1 MSSLYKNNR
10 KAEDIRFSSFLLNY
24 ENNSFDNISNEAI
37 DNHIKKIDDLNSSN
51 KQNDGLENIINLMFL
66 EQELKALAEMK
77 LVYAYKSFEFH
88 LKFLLKNYYPELK
101 KSELYKWDTVL
112 DFLKSKNID
121 PKKINCFKEIDEL
134 RNINNAIKHS
144 SIINSRILP
153 IEFKDESHITYKNIL
168 AFYDRI
174 ENCGIEFFKSLYEF
188 IKVDIYYFD
197 EDKINEQVEKVEKT
211 MTPEMAIDFANK
223 ILKKYT

>member
-1 MSSLYKNNR
+1 MNTVHINKR
-10 KAEDIRFSSFLLNY
+10 KAEDLGFTAFLLNY
-24 ENNSFDNISNEAI
+24 ENNSFDRISDEAI
-37 DNHIKKIDDLNSSN
+37 DNHIKKINDLNSKN
-51 KQNDGLENIINLMFL
+51 KQADELDNIINLVFL
-66 EQELKALAEMK
+66 EKELKVLTEMK

-88 LKFLLKNYYPELK
+88 LKFLLKSYYPELK

-144 SIINSRILP
+144 SITNSRILP

-168 AFYDRI
+168 AFYNRI
-174 ENCGIEFFKSLYEF
+174 ENCGTEFFKSLNEF

-197 EDKINEQVEKVEKT
+197 EDKINEQVDKIEKT
-211 MTPEMAIDFANK
+211 MRPEMAIDFANK

>member
-51 KQNDGLENIINLMFL
+51 KQNDGLDNIINLMFL

-77 LVYAYKSFEFH
+77 LIYAYKSFEFH
-88 LKFLLKNYYPELK
+88 LKFLLKSYYPELK

-144 SIINSRILP
+144 SITSSRILP

-168 AFYDRI
+168 VFYNRI
-174 ENCGIEFFKSLYEF
+174 ENCGTEFFKSLYEF

-197 EDKINEQVEKVEKT
+197 EDKVNEQVDKVEKT